1 MKDIFQTAIETHA
14 THLELAMSAL
24 AHVPPQ
30 ISLFWFHSRIC
41 DCVVQIISDLQEPK
55 ALVETVNSDPTE
67 SGLQT
72 TEANPP
78 AVQRS

>member
-14 THLELAMSAL
+14 TQLELAMRAL
-24 AHVPPQ
+24 ACIPPQ

-41 DCVVQIISDLQEPK
+41 DCVVQTIADLQEPQ

-67 SGLQT
+67 SGSQT
-72 TEANPP
+72 TEVKSSSSAT
-78 AVQRS
+78 Q